1 MNPGVKGIEIIL
13 THENKITLIPIHI
26 GIKYIGKD
34 FFVKKYK
41 VKLVK
46 RYSFTLEGENK
57 EYIKEQVN
65 TILNHSKIL
74 DLPYVRKNISVKIRE
89 LKNGKDDFGE
99 ENN

>member
-1 MNPGVKGIEIIL
+1 M
-13 THENKITLIPIHI
+13 
-26 GIKYIGKD
+26 
-34 FFVKKYK
+34 KKYK

-65 TILNHSKIL
+65 TIVNRSKIL

-89 LKNGKDDFGE
+89 LRKGKDDLIE